1 MLPSSDWHT
10 YERGK
15 SMNTPFPT
23 DPTKA
28 ELDSPFSSLQSRKH
42 QMFPTLSEAEIQSA
56 QRFAQP
62 RSFTAGHLIFE
73 TGRVGPGLLVL
84 LRGRVR
90 INARDSFGRTT
101 MVTEHH
107 EGHFMAE
114 MAQLSGRP
122 SLVDGVALTDCE
134 TLVVDPEHLRAL
146 IVADAALGEQI
157 MRALI
162 LRRLGLIER
171 GAGPILVGRAN
182 EAQLVRLQGFL
193 RRNGHPAT
201 VIDCKSDSEA
211 VELIA
216 GLTAESN
223 DFPLVLCPNGS
234 VLRAPDEAQLASC
247 LGMVPT
253 FETDHV
259 YDVAIVGAGP
269 AGLAAAVYAAT
280 EGLSVA
286 VFDQRAPGGQ
296 AGASARIEN
305 YLGFPTGI
313 SGQALAARAFQ
324 QALKF
329 GAHLAIPGKVNAV
342 TRDAD
347 AGTFSLVLGD
357 GQRVCAKTVV
367 IATGAAYR
375 RPAVADLD
383 RFEGRGTYYWATN
396 IEAKLV
402 KGKDIVLIGGGNSAG
417 QAIVFLSGFAR
428 SVRVLI
434 RSGDLHASM
443 SRYLIDRIASL
454 RNVTVCAQCTL
465 HALDGDGAGLSHV
478 HVRYHEGSQRDGAE
492 AGRSSDELIETRHLF
507 LFIGA
512 DPETGWLHASG
523 VDRDRRGFVLTGS
536 DTAGHVA
543 LEQAAEYMLQTS
555 VPGMFAIGDVRA
567 GSAKRVAAAVGDGA
581 AVVSQI
587 HDYLRRTK
595 SLTQESATLAA

>member
-1 MLPSSDWHT
+1 MAMPFFTDSTKTQLD
-10 YERGK
+10 
-15 SMNTPFPT
+15 TPY
-23 DPTKA
+23 
-28 ELDSPFSSLQSRKH
+28 SSLQSRRH
-42 QMFPTLSEAEIQSA
+42 QMFAILSAPEIQSV
-56 QRFAQP
+56 QRFAQA
-62 RSFTAGHLIFE
+62 RSFKAGELIFQ
-73 TGRVGPGLLVL
+73 TGKVALGLFVL
-84 LRGRVR
+84 LHGRVR
-90 INARDSFGRTT
+90 IDSRDSLGRTT
-101 MVTEHH
+101 FVIEQRD
-107 EGHFMAE
+107 GHFMAE
-114 MAQLSGRP
+114 MAQLSGKP
-122 SLVDGVALTDCE
+122 SLVDGTALTDCQ

-146 IVADAALGEQI
+146 IVADARLGENI

-162 LRRLGLIER
+162 LRRVGLIER
-171 GAGPILVGRAN
+171 GVGPILVGEVN
-182 EAQLVRLQGFL
+182 DAQLVRLQGFL
-193 RRNGHPAT
+193 RRNGYPAT
-201 VIDCKSDSEA
+201 VIDCRSDAEA
-211 VELIA
+211 VTLLA
-216 GLTAESN
+216 GLTPQSN
-223 DFPLVLCPNGS
+223 DFPLVFCPDGS

-247 LGMVPT
+247 LGLVPT
-253 FETDHV
+253 FDASHI

-329 GAHLAIPGKVNAV
+329 GAHLAIPGKVLSV
-342 TRDAD
+342 KRDPD
-347 AGTFSLVLGD
+347 SFSLILGD

-367 IATGAAYR
+367 IASGAAYR
-375 RPAVADLD
+375 RPAVTSLD

-417 QAIVFLSGFAR
+417 QAIVFLSEFAR

-443 SRYLIDRIASL
+443 SRYLIDRIGSL
-454 RNVTVCAQCTL
+454 GNVKVCSQCTL
-465 HALDGDGAGLSHV
+465 HDLDGDQAGLTHV
-478 HVRYHEGSQRDGAE
+478 HVRYNEDSQRDRASEG
-492 AGRSSDELIETRHLF
+492 SNSDEVIETRHLF

-512 DPETGWLHASG
+512 DPETRWLHASG
-523 VDRDRRGFVLTGS
+523 VDCDRRGFVLTGS

-543 LEQAAEYMLQTS
+543 LEQQAEYTLQTS

-567 GSAKRVAAAVGDGA
+567 GSAKRVASAVGDGA
-581 AVVSQI
+581 AVVSQV
-587 HDYLRRTK
+587 HAYLRRSK
-595 SLTQESATLAA
+595 SQLPGNATLAA